1 VQNILFLTERYPP
14 DIGGLAASASR
25 ISHALASTGCRVDV
39 LVWSRQVEAGQ
50 LMKEETG
57 VPNLRVQ
64 RVGMYRQWDMTMPA
78 TMNII
83 EWLHQENPY
92 DMAWGHYIFPSGF
105 LAVWFAKLKNLFST
119 VSARGNDLD
128 KEVFPPGDFSRLK
141 WTLDNADSITAV
153 SEEMAHKIK
162 VLSGRGDSVVLP
174 NVVNPDDFAPRPANA
189 QLRSHLNISEN
200 DLVLAFSGELREKK
214 GMRFLLETMRT
225 MQAERPTKLLL
236 IGDARAQQK
245 AALQLFAAEHPE
257 AAANIIITGHLAS
270 PHLVSEHLQLVDL
283 YLQPSLFEGMPNALL
298 EAMACEKVCMASDA
312 GGIPEVIE
320 HGRNGFMVSRA
331 HLNHLH
337 TAIVE
342 ILEMPREDRTKIA
355 RAARKTILEK
365 FCPREEELKLKM
377 LLSSNGLRRPLQQ
390 T

>member
-1 VQNILFLTERYPP
+1 MVCKAE
-14 DIGGLAASASR
+14 
-25 ISHALASTGCRVDV
+25 
-39 LVWSRQVEAGQ
+39 
-50 LMKEETG
+50 
-57 VPNLRVQ
+57 
-64 RVGMYRQWDMTMPA
+64 
-78 TMNII
+78 
-83 EWLHQENPY
+83 
-92 DMAWGHYIFPSGF
+92 
-105 LAVWFAKLKNLFST
+105 NLFST

-270 PHLVSEHLQLVDL
+270 PHLVSEHLQI
-283 YLQPSLFEGMPNALL
+283 S
-298 EAMACEKVCMASDA
+298 
-312 GGIPEVIE
+312 
-320 HGRNGFMVSRA
+320 
-331 HLNHLH
+331 
-337 TAIVE
+337 
-342 ILEMPREDRTKIA
+342 
-355 RAARKTILEK
+355 
-365 FCPREEELKLKM
+365 
-377 LLSSNGLRRPLQQ
+377 
-390 T
+390 